1 MGVKD
6 SAACLEG
13 FAMLAITGRFQKRYQ
28 QTKGSVIHPLSLFH
42 EVSFSES
49 HTHQLTDNGTSYN
62 ATSLPVALALD

>member
-6 SAACLEG
+6 SVSCLEG
-13 FAMLAITGRFQKRYQ
+13 FAMLAITGHFQKQYL
-28 QTKGSVIHPLSLFH
+28 QTKGSVIHPLSLLH

-62 ATSLPVALALD
+62 ATSLSIALALD